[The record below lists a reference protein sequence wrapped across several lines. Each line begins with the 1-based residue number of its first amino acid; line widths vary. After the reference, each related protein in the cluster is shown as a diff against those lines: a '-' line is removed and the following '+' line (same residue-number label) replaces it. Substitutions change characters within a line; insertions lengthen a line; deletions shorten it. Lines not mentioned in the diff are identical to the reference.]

1 MNMLGSCRLENV
13 FLEQVKNQSSQIEL
27 PPCNREKGEYE
38 WDGKWEQH
46 YENGQ
51 LISKGLIQWVKQKHL
66 LKLLSQALEEKTM
79 ALRLCMEYL
88 SHTSK
93 DNPVSF
99 ALPQINNALDASQA
113 AGRILTAV
121 NE

>member
-1 MNMLGSCRLENV
+1 MNMLVSCHLENV
-13 FLEQVKNQSSQIEL
+13 FFRIDKKRQFIDRI
-27 PPCNREKGEYE
+27 PPCNREKGKYE

-51 LISKGLIQWVKQKHL
+51 LMSKGLIQWVKQKHL

-88 SHTSK
+88 APISE
-93 DNPVSF
+93 DNPLSLT
-99 ALPQINNALDASQA
+99 LPQINNALDASQA
-113 AGRILTAV
+113 AGSILTAV

>member
-1 MNMLGSCRLENV
+1 M
-13 FLEQVKNQSSQIEL
+13 
-27 PPCNREKGEYE
+27 PPCNREKGKYE

-51 LISKGLIQWVKQKHL
+51 LMSKGLIQWVKQKHL

-88 SHTSK
+88 APTSK
-93 DNPVSF
+93 DNPISF
-99 ALPQINNALDASQA
+99 ALPQINNALDASQT
-113 AGRILTAV
+113 AGSILTAV

>member
-1 MNMLGSCRLENV
+1 MF
-13 FLEQVKNQSSQIEL
+13 FLEQIKNDSSQIEL
-27 PPCNREKGEYE
+27 TPCNREKRKYE
-38 WDGKWEQH
+38 WDGKWEEH

-51 LISKGLIQWVKQKHL
+51 LMPKGLIQWVKLKHL
-66 LKLLSQALEEKTM
+66 LKLLSQALEGNNM

-88 SHTSK
+88 APTSK
-93 DNPVSF
+93 DNPVSL

>member
-1 MNMLGSCRLENV
+1 MFFRIDKKRQ
-13 FLEQVKNQSSQIEL
+13 FIDRT
-27 PPCNREKGEYE
+27 PHCNREKGKYE

-51 LISKGLIQWVKQKHL
+51 LMSKGLIQWVKQKHL

-79 ALRLCMEYL
+79 ALGLCMEYL
-88 SHTSK
+88 SPTSK
-93 DNPVSF
+93 DNLVSF

-113 AGRILTAV
+113 AGSILTAV
-121 NE
+121 KEGSLTPLRQHF